1 MSKLTEDELVRLVTA
16 RFTPGR
22 FKGRHALETDATR
35 GDVVALAKLEMQ
47 LGLAGKSALRTAYE
61 RRIEN
66 WLGTGSHWSY
76 SKDHPRHE
84 LLRVLEKT
92 PFGKR
97 MPVVLGY
104 AARKRDS
111 WSESVIRDLLP
122 PEELERIRQK
132 QHNRLR
138 KAADPNDG
146 YWYRGNPNLSTFERV
161 AKDRLEVA
169 LRKSGRIG
177 SRRFYQTR
185 IRTVPVGEERV
196 NIEKLPAWFRVGVGR
211 GWGAALK
218 KEWQYDP
225 DGYTRLTWYV
235 SSALLNKRTKEL
247 QARNE
252 KHVYL
257 SPTKR
262 IRPGRG
268 ASVITETSQKTQTAF
283 PWGVEK
289 PRWMRV
295 KGK

>member
-1 MSKLTEDELVRLVTA
+1 MSDMTEDELTRLVVA

-22 FKGRHALETDATR
+22 FKGRQDLEVSAQR
-35 GDVVALAKLEMQ
+35 GDPVALAKLEMK
-47 LGLAGKSALRTAYE
+47 LGLADESALRNAYE
-61 RRIEN
+61 QRIN
-66 WLGTGSHWSY
+66 RWIVKGSEY
-76 SKDHPRHE
+76 TYPKNHPRHE
-84 LLRVLEKT
+84 ILKALAKT
-92 PFGKR
+92 PPGKR
-97 MPVVLGY
+97 LPVVEGFVARNQDW
-104 AARKRDS
+104 AAAT
-111 WSESVIRDLLP
+111 IRDLIP
-122 PEELERIRQK
+122 PEDLERIRQK

-225 DGYTRLTWYV
+225 EGYTRLTWYV

-247 QARNE
+247 QARNK

-268 ASVITETSQKTQTAF
+268 ASIITEIPKKTQMVF
-283 PWGVEK
+283 PWGVER
-289 PRWMRV
+289 PGWMRV
-295 KGK
+295 KVK